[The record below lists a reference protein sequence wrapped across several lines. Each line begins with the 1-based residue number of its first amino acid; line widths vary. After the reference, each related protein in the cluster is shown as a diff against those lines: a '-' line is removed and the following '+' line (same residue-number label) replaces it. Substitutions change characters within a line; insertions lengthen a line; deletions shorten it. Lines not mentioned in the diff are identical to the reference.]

1 MLPISGR
8 RVASL
13 EVLADDDRKSGR
25 LSPIPYPAV
34 NTTGFV
40 SVPAIGAPAGTDAA

>member
-1 MLPISGR
+1 MESIQLFTFG
-8 RVASL
+8 
-13 EVLADDDRKSGR
+13 DDRKSGR